1 MWVFE
6 ILWVICAKPPFLHSL
21 DDLIKMF
28 ANSLAVLNPE
38 TPRKTDHIPC
48 FQTQLTESCLVV
60 WFWID
65 KGFHSLYEA
74 VWIPRLVSGLM
85 VSGMDIKPTLKSTLS
100 IYRCAARYT
109 LACTCIRATI

>member
-1 MWVFE
+1 M
-6 ILWVICAKPPFLHSL
+6 S
-21 DDLIKMF
+21 

-74 VWIPRLVSGLM
+74 VWIPRLVPGLI
-85 VSGMDIKPTLKSTLS
+85 VSGIDLKSTLKSTLS
-100 IYRCAARYT
+100 IYMCVARYT
-109 LACTCIRATI
+109 LAYICIRATI